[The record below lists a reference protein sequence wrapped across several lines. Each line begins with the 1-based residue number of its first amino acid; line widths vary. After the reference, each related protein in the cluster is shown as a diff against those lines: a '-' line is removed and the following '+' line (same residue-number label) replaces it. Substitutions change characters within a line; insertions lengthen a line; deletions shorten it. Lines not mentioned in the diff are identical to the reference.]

1 MLQFNDDLSVRPEL
15 AESFE
20 SNSDATEFTFH
31 LRKGVTW
38 HDGKDFDADDVVYS
52 MNRHLGEDSVSR
64 ATGLVAA
71 INEWKKIDSYTVRA
85 ILGKPNVDL
94 PKVLATFHFRIVQNE
109 AENQSDYFYRATG
122 TGPFIVKEFRPG
134 VRSVSRRNENY
145 WRDGPWVDEVEMSAI
160 TDPVARVNALVSGDI
175 QMAATIEPRYQKQ
188 VMQAQSVSLCTTPS
202 GAYSGIVMMSDR
214 NPGNNPDFV
223 LAVCRTERAR

>member
-1 MLQFNDDLSVRPEL
+1 MRGLAVLGISSATGLMNGLRDVHARTPKRGGRITAAYTSHGPTDTLDPILSATHLDHARGRAHYNNLLQFNDDLSVRPEL

-71 INEWKKIDSYTVRA
+71 INEWKRQLYGKGDSR
-85 ILGKPNVDL
+85 
-94 PKVLATFHFRIVQNE
+94 Q
-109 AENQSDYFYRATG
+109 AERGSSESSCNLSLSD
-122 TGPFIVKEFRPG
+122 
-134 VRSVSRRNENY
+134 
-145 WRDGPWVDEVEMSAI
+145 SAK
-160 TDPVARVNALVSGDI
+160 RG
-175 QMAATIEPRYQKQ
+175 
-188 VMQAQSVSLCTTPS
+188 
-202 GAYSGIVMMSDR
+202 
-214 NPGNNPDFV
+214 
-223 LAVCRTERAR
+223 